1 VNAERASRLLSIGEF
16 AAATQLTPKALRL
29 YDEQRLLPPASIDAT
44 NGYRYYSRAQVQLG
58 RMIRTLRDMNLP
70 LEEIAAVVTAEGA
83 RAEMLLRHFA
93 LELDRRFAREKRA
106 LQAALMLMRA
116 SPRGDAPAIVERAR
130 DAMTVAVS
138 AFTATRERLVE
149 LYQMQLARTRDAV
162 VRAGLSPS
170 AEGYCA
176 LIDPVSDEEGRLE
189 VLLPLAPPSAVPEGV
204 TLRHMPAA
212 ACAVWSVS
220 TSDAHASEFTGA
232 LDALF
237 DWFDRHGYRAME
249 VPLASIAMRDA
260 GLQSHI
266 LWAYELNPPPE

>member
-1 VNAERASRLLSIGEF
+1 
-16 AAATQLTPKALRL
+16 
-29 YDEQRLLPPASIDAT
+29 
-44 NGYRYYSRAQVQLG
+44 
-58 RMIRTLRDMNLP
+58 
-70 LEEIAAVVTAEGA
+70 
-83 RAEMLLRHFA
+83 
-93 LELDRRFAREKRA
+93 

-116 SPRGDAPAIVERAR
+116 SPRGDAPPIEERAR

-149 LYQMQLARTRDAV
+149 IYQMQLSRTRDAV

-189 VLLPLAPPSAVPEGV
+189 VLLPLATPSVVPEGV

-212 ACAVWSVS
+212 ACAVCSAS
-220 TSDAHASEFTGA
+220 TSDAHASEFTAA

-237 DWFDRHGYRAME
+237 DWFDRRGYRAME

-260 GLQSHI
+260 GLQAQI